1 MNKPLVSALLA
12 AVGACAAPAFA
23 DTVTY
28 SSDDRVTIYDVD
40 PVTRTYVERQTVI
53 YNRDGTVSAVYAP
66 SSPTGSP
73 APTVDSAPVT
83 FIDRTPVT
91 IERTPVTYV
100 GPQVDV
106 TAPRATQDQ
115 LITYDVADR
124 IAADPNISGR
134 VGVETYRNDVTLTGR
149 VTSPAQ
155 VDRAASDARSVPGV
169 REVNNELRARVG
181 NF

>member
-1 MNKPLVSALLA
+1 MNKTLALALLA
-12 AVGACAAPAFA
+12 SGAACAAPAFA

-66 SSPTGSP
+66 TSSTVSTAP
-73 APTVDSAPVT
+73 APAIDSAPVT
-83 FIDRTPVT
+83 FIDRTAVP
-91 IERTPVTYV
+91 YV
-100 GPQVDV
+100 APQIDV
-106 TAPRATQDQ
+106 TAPRASEDQ

-155 VDRAASDARSVPGV
+155 ADRAATDARSVPGV
-169 REVNNELRARVG
+169 REVNNELRSRVG